1 MSVSARKSRQ
11 LDKVLQL
18 LLPKS
23 CKVLQSISV
32 LQSVTTPPPP
42 LTETQLPVSVSGS
55 AIMLF
60 QRWQLRKVL
69 PLSRVH
75 VSISRSEPLKPI
87 TLSPPQLHLAFMYL
101 CVAVCKCL
109 HYNHWCPIS
118 ATLTHSLHWWTI
130 IAAAVGKSPHMRV
143 RGQHL

>member
-1 MSVSARKSRQ
+1 MVVNISEESPAVSVSARKSQQ

-23 CKVLQSISV
+23 CKVLQSISE
-32 LQSVTTPPPP
+32 LQSVTIPPP

-87 TLSPPQLHLAFMYL
+87 TLSPPQLCLAFTYL
-101 CVAVCKCL
+101 GVCVRKCL
-109 HYNHWCPIS
+109 HYNRWCPIS
-118 ATLTHSLHWWTI
+118 ATLTHSLQLWENPPI
-130 IAAAVGKSPHMRV
+130 
-143 RGQHL
+143 